1 LAPANRAVF
10 LDRDGVIN
18 DLVPDPETGTPESP
32 YGVDDVRLMPDAA
45 EAIKRLH
52 DDGWFLVA
60 ASNQPAAAKGIATI
74 EQLQLVHHRIVEL
87 LAHEG
92 AALDDWR
99 YCFHHPD
106 FTGPCDCRKP
116 APGMLLDAAEEHNV
130 DLARSWMVG
139 DADRDVEA
147 GRRAGVRTILVEHP
161 GSAHRRKGAPSDAVV
176 RNLSAALGIIPMG
189 VDR

>member
-1 LAPANRAVF
+1 
-10 LDRDGVIN
+10 VIN
-18 DLVPDPETGTPESP
+18 DLVPDLDTGTPESP
-32 YGVDDVRLMPDAA
+32 YSPDEVRLMPDAA

-52 DDGWFLVA
+52 DAGWFLVA
-60 ASNQPAAAKGIATI
+60 ASNQPAAAKGIAST
-74 EQLQLVHHRIVEL
+74 EQLQAVHNRIVEL

-116 APGMLLDAAEEHNV
+116 EPGMLLDAAREHDI
-130 DLARSWMVG
+130 DLGQSWMVG

-161 GSAHRRKGAPSDAVV
+161 GSSHRRKGAPRSPAV